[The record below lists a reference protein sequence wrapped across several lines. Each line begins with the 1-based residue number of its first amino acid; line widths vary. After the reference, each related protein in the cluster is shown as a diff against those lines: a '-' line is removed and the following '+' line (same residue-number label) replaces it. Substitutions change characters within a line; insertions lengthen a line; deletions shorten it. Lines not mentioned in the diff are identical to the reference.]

1 LKNKNLAAAA
11 ILLLLLASGCAM
23 ASSFGDVRR
32 ELPEQLGYMLY
43 EEAIAAYG
51 QPSGTSRQGDKLIA
65 EWVRKGAII
74 TERLQLTFDER
85 QIMRAYDYSETPFAD

>member
-1 LKNKNLAAAA
+1 LKNKNLATAA
-11 ILLLLLASGCAM
+11 ILILLASGCAM

-32 ELPEQLGYMLY
+32 ELPDQLGYMLY
-43 EEAIAAYG
+43 EEAIETYG
-51 QPSGTSRQGDKLIA
+51 KPTSITRQGSKLIA
-65 EWVRKGAII
+65 EWVREGVII